1 MATSYLSPGVYVE
14 EVSGGSKP
22 IEGVGTSVAGFI
34 GFTEKGPYNTPT
46 LITNWIQFRATFG
59 DFIEGAYLPLSVYG
73 YFNNGGGICYVVRL
87 GEDGNGTRGEAAA
100 QPSQRL
106 IPARAGTAAGGSL
119 RVTALGGA
127 TPGVT
132 VEIAAASPEATP
144 PAERKAD
151 GKEKGDAKADGAPG
165 VDAAEVATPR
175 FTLNVR
181 AGDTQEQFQNVSLRR
196 GDARFVETVVNQG
209 RTASKLVRAF
219 LDSES
224 DDESLTAT
232 PQLGLFSLEN
242 APPSMAL
249 SRIDPSAY
257 IGDSADRTG
266 IGGLDA
272 VDDLTIL
279 CAPDLMSAYQRGLID
294 DEGLR
299 AVQTAMIDHCERT
312 GDRVAILDAPPG
324 LKPQQV
330 KDWRMNQARY
340 DSSYASFY
348 YPWIQIA
355 DPTTGKT
362 ITVPPSGHIAGVW
375 ARVDSERGVHKAPAN
390 ETIRGCIGIDYQTNM
405 QEQTLLNPVGINC
418 VRAFPG
424 RGIRIWGAR
433 TLSSDPEWRYLNVR
447 RLFNFVRSS
456 LTIGMQWAVFE
467 PNDPDLW
474 LQLRR
479 DVSSFLT
486 RIYMTGALFGAT
498 DREAFF
504 VKCDSENNT
513 RDTIDAGQVIVD
525 IGIAPTKP
533 AEFVIFRIAQYA
545 PGAEPA

>member
-46 LITNWIQFRATFG
+46 LITNWIQFQAAFG
-59 DFIEGAYLPLSVYG
+59 GFIDGAYLPLSVYG
-73 YFNNGGGICYVVRL
+73 YFNNGGGVCYVVRL
-87 GEDGNGTRGEAAA
+87 GENGNDNAGEAAA
-100 QPSQRL
+100 QPAQRL

-119 RVTALGGA
+119 RVTAVGGA
-127 TPGVT
+127 GAGVT
-132 VEIAAASPEATP
+132 IEIAAAAPDATP
-144 PAERKAD
+144 AAERKAD
-151 GKEKGDAKADGAPG
+151 GKEKGEAKTEGAPG
-165 VDAAEVATPR
+165 VEAAEASTPR

-196 GDARFVETVVNQG
+196 ADARFVETVVNQG

-219 LDSES
+219 LDAES
-224 DDESLTAT
+224 DDESMIAT
-232 PQLGLFSLEN
+232 PQLGLFSLES
-242 APPSMAL
+242 APPSVAL

-257 IGDSADRTG
+257 IGDAADRTG

-299 AVQTAMIDHCERT
+299 AVQTAMIDHCERN
-312 GDRVAILDAPPG
+312 GDRVAIIDSPPG
-324 LKPQQV
+324 LKPQAI
-330 KDWRMNQARY
+330 KDWRLNEARY
-340 DSSYASFY
+340 DSSYAALY
-348 YPWIQIA
+348 YPWIQIS
-355 DPTTGKT
+355 DPVSGKT
-362 ITVPPSGHIAGVW
+362 MNLPPSGHLAGVW
-375 ARVDSERGVHKAPAN
+375 ARTDGARGVHKAPAN
-390 ETIRGCIGIDYQTNM
+390 ETIAGCIGIDYQTNM

-504 VKCDSENNT
+504 VKCDRENNT

-545 PGAEPA
+545 PGAESA